1 MWFAIAFDYE
11 ATSEMTSLTCTTKFS
26 EPIDVVDPTKTVGKD
41 LREVSGPIALKG
53 KTGRAFWPGYVITD
67 EKPDPVRSTT
77 VCSFEGKEFLRAD
90 FVFEQK

>member
-26 EPIDVVDPTKTVGKD
+26 EPTDVVDPAKILGKD

-53 KTGRAFWPGYVITD
+53 KTGKAFWPGYVIKD
-67 EKPDPVRSTT
+67 EKPGPVRYTT
-77 VCSFEGKEFLRAD
+77 ACSFEGKEVLRVT
-90 FVFEQK
+90 FVFE